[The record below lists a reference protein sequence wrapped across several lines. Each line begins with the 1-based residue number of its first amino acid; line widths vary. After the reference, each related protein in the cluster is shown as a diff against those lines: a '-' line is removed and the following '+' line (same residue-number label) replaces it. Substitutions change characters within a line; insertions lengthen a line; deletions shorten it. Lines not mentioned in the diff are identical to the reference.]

1 MLEAR
6 CMPSVSLTV
15 RYLSSPGTVTT
26 TMGMMT
32 EIREILYRTNK
43 IPFTVFIRQQFAR
56 FPPDAA
62 SRSSTT
68 RSLPLFSRSQ
78 STMALRQSTS

>member
-32 EIREILYRTNK
+32 EIREILYRTKKFLLQFSSDNSLQDS
-43 IPFTVFIRQQFAR
+43 PRMQPQDLQQPGVCRPPLSVRQPR
-56 FPPDAA
+56 I
-62 SRSSTT
+62 
-68 RSLPLFSRSQ
+68 
-78 STMALRQSTS
+78 